1 LSLDVTPSGKNLI
14 VMPLNV
20 SKKKWIFRL
29 ASICLGVLGVICIEL
44 VLRLTPWG
52 RPDYSVDEF
61 VGFSEVVPLFEQSEV
76 GDFFET
82 ALSRTNYF
90 VRDRF
95 PIQKEEK
102 AFRAFFLGGSTV
114 QGRPYAIETAF
125 PRWIQKS
132 LEIRDPSR
140 QWEMINCGGISYAS
154 YRLVSILEECLTHY
168 QPDLI
173 VLCTGQNEFLEERTY
188 GDIKYAS
195 KPILWVRGQLSSWRL
210 YQVMGQSWN
219 QLRMLTG
226 KQTSVRSESLRP
238 ILPSEVDAFLDYEN
252 GLEAYHWD
260 PEWRRGV
267 TEHFE
272 HNVERMVRLC
282 DEASIPLVILSPP
295 VNLRSSPPFKSEHR
309 ADLTAAALDEWQRVV
324 AKARSLYSEA
334 PRDAIR
340 WLQKAIELDPQ
351 YGDTHFALGTLLEGM
366 GRRYDARKS
375 LIQAKELDIC
385 PLRILESERS
395 ALARIAK
402 QYGLPFVDLHAFLEE
417 RSDYLS
423 LGSDLLVDHVHPSIL
438 GHQIIAGKVVELFLA
453 EGWVEDNGEDWSTR
467 EKRAFSEHMNSLGA
481 AYYVQGKLRLENLR
495 LWTQGRT
502 DGLPL
507 ELKPAMVVE

>member
-1 LSLDVTPSGKNLI
+1 
-14 VMPLNV
+14 MPL
-20 SKKKWIFRL
+20 SEGKRKWIFRL
-29 ASICLGVLGVICIEL
+29 ASICLGVLGVLCLEL
-44 VLRLTPWG
+44 ILRMTPWG

-61 VGFSEVVPLFEQSEV
+61 VGFNDVVPLFEKSEI
-76 GDFFET
+76 GDVFET

-90 VRDRF
+90 VRDQF
-95 PIQKEEK
+95 PVRKGERT
-102 AFRAFFLGGSTV
+102 FRAFFLGGSTV

-125 PRWIQKS
+125 PRWVQKS

-140 QWEMINCGGISYAS
+140 LWEMINCGGISYAS

-168 QPDLI
+168 EPDLI

-195 KPILWVRGQLSSWRL
+195 KSVSWLRARLTSWRL
-210 YQVMGQSWN
+210 YQVFGKGWN
-219 QLRMLTG
+219 QLRQSAG
-226 KQTSVRSESLRP
+226 RPSSVRSESLRP
-238 ILPSEVDAFLDYEN
+238 ILPEEVDAFLDYEN

-260 PEWRRGV
+260 PDWRRGV

-282 DEASIPLVILSPP
+282 DEASVPLVILSPP

-309 ADLTAAALDEWQRVV
+309 ADLSAAALDRWQRVV
-324 AKARSLYSEA
+324 AKARSHYSDD
-334 PRDAIR
+334 PRKANDWLRVAID
-340 WLQKAIELDPQ
+340 LDPQ
-351 YGDTHFALGTLLEGM
+351 YADTHFAMGTLLEGM
-366 GRRYDARKS
+366 GRRYEARKAFVR
-375 LIQAKELDIC
+375 AKELDIC

-395 ALARIAK
+395 ALDRIAK
-402 QYGLPFVDLHAFLEE
+402 QYDLPFVDLHAFLEE

-438 GHQIIAGKVVELFLA
+438 GHQMIAEEVVALFLA
-453 EGWVEDNGEDWSTR
+453 EGWAEDGGGDWQAR
-467 EKRAFSEHMNSLGA
+467 KKRVFSEHMDSLGA

>member
-1 LSLDVTPSGKNLI
+1 MA
-14 VMPLNV
+14 MPLNRT
-20 SKKKWIFRL
+20 KKKWIFRL
-29 ASICLGVLGVICIEL
+29 ASICLGVMGVLCIEL
-44 VLRLTPWG
+44 ALRVTPWG

-61 VGFSEVVPLFEQSEV
+61 VGFSEVFPLFERSEA
-76 GDFFET
+76 GDVFET

-95 PIQKEEK
+95 PIQKDEK

-125 PRWIQKS
+125 PRWVQKS
-132 LEIRDPSR
+132 LELRDPSR

-188 GDIKYAS
+188 GDIKYAPKTIS
-195 KPILWVRGQLSSWRL
+195 WLRGKLSDWRL
-210 YQVMGQSWN
+210 YQVIGQSWN
-219 QLRMLTG
+219 LIRQSAG
-226 KQTSVRSESLRP
+226 ESSSVSSESLRP

-282 DEASIPLVILSPP
+282 REASVPLVILSPP

-309 ADLTAAALDEWQRVV
+309 ADLSALELDEWQRVV

-340 WLQKAIELDPQ
+340 WLEKAIDLDPQ
-351 YGDTHFALGTLLEGM
+351 YADTHFALGILLEGM
-366 GRRYDARKS
+366 GRRYEARKS
-375 LIQAKELDIC
+375 LVKAKDLDIC

-395 ALARIAK
+395 ALSRIANRS
-402 QYGLPFVDLHAFLEE
+402 GLPFLDLHAFLEE

-438 GHQIIAGKVVELFLA
+438 GHQMIAREVVELFLS
-453 EGWVEDNGEDWSTR
+453 EGWVEGDGGDLLAR
-467 EKRAFSEHMNSLGA
+467 EKRVYSEHMDSLGA
-481 AYYVQGKLRLENLR
+481 SYYVQGKLRLENLR

-507 ELKPAMVVE
+507 ELKPAMVLE